1 MTSMPDT
8 LTREAVSVKQVFLD
22 RFESQTNLGLLRS
35 SNALK
40 GLREKSIEV
49 FSNLGIPSG
58 KVEYWKYNKLN
69 AVFAKGFDASA
80 PIDSDKPI
88 ELSSSS
94 IPGMDCYEVVIVN
107 GQFSAELSKLDG
119 LEDGLSISDLSKESE
134 SDLGLLAEKMATIA
148 KIENRP
154 FVALNTAL
162 HRGGVFVKVSAETS
176 LTKPVF
182 IRYITNAD
190 EKSVVFPR
198 TLIICGDRS
207 KAMIAETWTTN
218 KEDVFTIGVTEIL
231 TGASSNIEHFKLQDE
246 SAGSA
251 QISATSVY
259 QKADS
264 FFKTN
269 TVTNSG
275 SYVRNNL
282 TIHPD
287 GEGCMTHLNGLYLTK
302 DDQFVDNHTYVDHAK
317 SNCESH
323 ELYKGILDGS
333 STGIFNGKLF
343 VRVDA
348 QKTNAFQSSRSL
360 LLTDDAS
367 VNSKPELEIYADD
380 VKCSHGATTG
390 HLDDD
395 AVFYFRARGIPD
407 VKARNLLL
415 HAFAEEVTGLFGLD
429 PFRTYSDGLVADYL
443 D

>member
-1 MTSMPDT
+1 MPDT
-8 LTREAVSVKQVFLD
+8 LTTGSVSTKQAFLD
-22 RFESQTNLGLLRS
+22 RFETQSNLGLLKS
-35 SNALK
+35 TNAIK
-40 GLREKSIEV
+40 GLRERSIQE
-49 FSNLGIPSG
+49 FTDLGIPTG

-69 AVFAKGFDASA
+69 KVFSGFDLAAKAESSKNIDLSDSA
-80 PIDSDKPI
+80 
-88 ELSSSS
+88 
-94 IPGMDCYEVVIVN
+94 IPGLDCYEVVIVN
-107 GQFSAELSKLDG
+107 GQFNAELSKAEG
-119 LEDGLSISDLSKESE
+119 LEAGLKITDLSEASLA
-134 SDLGLLAEKMATIA
+134 DLGPVAEKFSTVA

-154 FVALNTAL
+154 FLALNTAL
-162 HRGGVFVKVSAETS
+162 QQGGVVVEVAAEAS
-176 LTKPVF
+176 ISKPVL
-182 IRYITNAD
+182 IRYISNAS
-190 EKSVVFPR
+190 EKAVIFPR
-198 TLIICGDRS
+198 ALIICGDRS
-207 KAMIAETWTTN
+207 KAQIVETWTSN
-218 KEDVFTIGVTEIL
+218 DQDVFTIGVTEIL

-246 SAGSA
+246 SEGSA

-259 QKADS
+259 QKDNS
-264 FFKTN
+264 TFKTN
-269 TVTNSG
+269 TLINSG

-287 GEGCMTHLNGLYLTK
+287 GEGCDTHLNGLYLTK
-302 DDQFVDNHTYVDHAK
+302 DDQFVDNHTYVDHARP
-317 SNCESH
+317 NCESH

-360 LLTDDAS
+360 LLSDDAS

-407 VKARNLLL
+407 IKARNLLL
-415 HAFAEEVTGLFGLD
+415 HAFAEEVTGLFDLD
-429 PFRTYSDGLVADYL
+429 AFRDFSDKLVAEYL